1 MASWYNYSLTEV
13 SENETFERGMMD
25 DMADL
30 KALEDFEDFDKKFI
44 RQMIPHHQMAIMM
57 ISLLLRNSERPGMQ
71 KLARGIIENQI

>member
-1 MASWYNYSLTEV
+1 MFDTEV

-44 RQMIPHHQMAIMM
+44 WQMIPHHQMAIMM

-71 KLARGIIENQI
+71 KLASGIIENQI